1 MLNKNYGLHF
11 LFFKSMSNQHL
22 VRLFYLSGKKRIE
35 KTCLERLE
43 NFNIRDI
50 AFKLYLNKCMRYEIT
65 LHIDLKLLQFI
76 KALTLLKDIAKLT
89 SSVSKMDE
97 MLEAAILGVQMTMI
111 LKKQFITLFL
121 TYFGQI
127 ALKLF

>member
-1 MLNKNYGLHF
+1 
-11 LFFKSMSNQHL
+11 
-22 VRLFYLSGKKRIE
+22 
-35 KTCLERLE
+35 
-43 NFNIRDI
+43 
-50 AFKLYLNKCMRYEIT
+50 MRYEIT

-121 TYFGQI
+121 TYFGQL